1 MSEPL
6 NILITDELTTS
17 ALLKLRQIPKS
28 NIVLTERYPE
38 ENKLRDADILI
49 IRSRTTVDEALLTK
63 APNLKF
69 IVTAT
74 SGTDHIDFSG
84 CEKRGIKIQ
93 STPEAQSQSAAEMTL
108 FLMLSTLR
116 RAAQVQ
122 HIMRQYL
129 WKDSVLKGQELEGKI
144 VGIIGLGRVGSRV
157 AKLVQAFGATVLAHD
172 PYQSDEAFKKLN
184 IQRLGLTEVF
194 VQSQI
199 LTFHVPL
206 TEETRHMLTAQT
218 LSMLQDDAIVINT
231 SRGSVVA
238 EGDLLRALESGS
250 LLAAGLDVFESE
262 PLGREARLR
271 KLKNVVLTPHIGAYT
286 VEAFDRASNLAADK
300 VIDYLKQL

>member
-1 MSEPL
+1 VSEPL